1 MWVSPLS
8 TISRGG
14 CHNPFESTDADRG
27 VKQEEVVR
35 VFCCGAASFPVGV
48 SKAGGEGEVGTKVYR
63 SIYQVFF
70 IVLYSQ
76 AQVCVPKALI
86 SVQGAPQ
93 APRAGQEG

>member
-14 CHNPFESTDADRG
+14 RHNPFESTDADRG

-35 VFCCGAASFPVGV
+35 VFCCGAAS
-48 SKAGGEGEVGTKVYR
+48 SNAGGEGEVGTKVYR

-70 IVLYSQ
+70 IILYSQ